1 MSERSRNTRTAVE
14 KEATSPSTLDAI
26 VVCACLYVCVC
37 HATPRHPLTSR
48 RDMASRKRDPWEAEL
63 GDNDTAEMGVI
74 TSSKRVCLAPSSAST
89 SASAAGSAKPLVQS
103 VLAKLQQTM
112 ASMAE
117 TFSETARL
125 ASQVHHGSKAA
136 AAASLSSS
144 SAAAPLTLGITAPA
158 PAPKFSKTQ
167 QEAFEE
173 VVVERKS
180 AFITGPA
187 GTGKSFL
194 EDKIYDAMT
203 GQGLQVRKTA
213 STGNAAFLIQGVT
226 LHSWIGAGVP
236 SPTATV
242 AELVAKVSKKKDIVE
257 DIQTTDVLMSDEI
270 SMQEPSYFAL
280 AERVVAHVRG
290 RPDLPWG
297 GLQTIFFGDFLQLP
311 PIKPDHIVK
320 AEANEGR
327 VKIDFVF
334 ELKKAWTDK
343 IETVVELETIFRQ
356 NDDLFTGILN
366 RARFGKNTPR
376 DFLVLNGRVNAPVEN
391 CMELRAYRKEVEV
404 INQRHIDSLDT
415 QQPYSFY
422 AASGYECNDPDEQRD
437 ELTWAQE
444 EVLRELRKSCPVET
458 VLTLKRGC
466 RVIHRAN
473 VDVVK
478 GLINGTA
485 GFIEDFIEDEEKSSE
500 EQRYYIPVMRTDN
513 GQVFPI
519 KRFKFMAPDRGN
531 GFAWIMQTP
540 LVLGAACTVHGAQ
553 GRTIERA
560 RFPLDRSL
568 FAESSA
574 YVLLSRLKS
583 LEGLSLVG
591 AVDPDCFKPHFK
603 ALKFYKRQREKR
615 AIANAAAASAMVK
628 RTGSSSS
635 AYASSS
641 SSSSAS
647 VSVQRAS
654 STAASAAASAAAG
667 PVPHRL

>member
-14 KEATSPSTLDAI
+14 KAATQPSTLDAI
-26 VVCACLYVCVC
+26 VWFVPFLRVPGEM
-37 HATPRHPLTSR
+37 T
-48 RDMASRKRDPWEAEL
+48 SRKRDPWEAEL
-63 GDNDTAEMGVI
+63 DDDTDPRV
-74 TSSKRVCLAPSSAST
+74 SSKRICATEASASVSLAST
-89 SASAAGSAKPLVQS
+89 TPVSAPPRPLVQS

-125 ASQVHHGSKAA
+125 ASKVHQGSAAASSSTAA
-136 AAASLSSS
+136 AAGPS
-144 SAAAPLTLGITAPA
+144 TLGITAPP
-158 PAPKFSKTQ
+158 PAPKFSKSQ
-167 QEAFEE
+167 QEAFDE

-180 AFITGPA
+180 GFITGPA

-203 GQGLQVRKTA
+203 ANGLQVRKTA
-213 STGNAAFLIQGVT
+213 STGNASFLIQGVT
-226 LHSWIGAGVP
+226 LHSWIGVGVP

-257 DIQTTDVLMSDEI
+257 DIQSTDALMSDEI

-290 RPDLPWG
+290 RPDLSWG
-297 GLQTIFFGDFLQLP
+297 GLQVIFFGDFLQLP

-334 ELKKAWTDK
+334 ELKKSWTDK
-343 IETVVELETIFRQ
+343 IDFVIELETIFRQ
-356 NDDLFTGILN
+356 NDDIFTGILN
-366 RARFGKNTPR
+366 RSRFGKNTPR
-376 DFLVLNGRVNAPVEN
+376 DFLILNGRVNAPVEN
-391 CMELRAYRKEVEV
+391 CMEIRAYRKEVEV
-404 INQRHIDSLDT
+404 INQRHIDSLGSEEE
-415 QQPYSFY
+415 YSFY

-437 ELTWAQE
+437 ELTWDQE
-444 EVLRELRKSCPVET
+444 EVLRELRKSCPIET

-473 VDVVK
+473 VDVAK

-485 GFIEDFIEDEEKSSE
+485 GVIEDFIEDEEKSSE
-500 EQRYYIPVMRTDN
+500 EQRYYLPVMRTDH
-513 GQVFPI
+513 GQLFPV

-540 LVLGAACTVHGAQ
+540 LVLGAACTVHAAQ

-560 RFPLDRSL
+560 RFPLDNSL

-591 AVDPDCFKPHFK
+591 EVDPACFKPHPK

-615 AIANAAAASAMVK
+615 AVAAAATAAATLRRTGSGTATAATAAAAAAAAASEK
-628 RTGSSSS
+628 IFDGW
-635 AYASSS
+635 
-641 SSSSAS
+641 
-647 VSVQRAS
+647 
-654 STAASAAASAAAG
+654 
-667 PVPHRL
+667 